1 MASSAISAKLSSAKR
16 GDWKPSN
23 PGEGPSSLGCSGEIL
38 KQRNICPE
46 IYQSKEYLKQRNIEA
61 EKYQSRQILK
71 RRNDQVEKYQSRE
84 L

>member
-38 KQRNICPE
+38 KQRNIGLE
-46 IYQSKEYLKQRNIEA
+46 IYQGKEYLKQRNIKA
-61 EKYQSRQILK
+61 DKYQSRQILK
-71 RRNDQVEKYQSRE
+71 QTNIEAQK
-84 L
+84 

>member
-38 KQRNICPE
+38 KQRNICLE
-46 IYQSKEYLKQRNIEA
+46 IYQSKEYLKQRNINVDEYQSRRISKQMSIKA
-61 EKYQSRQILK
+61 EKYQSR
-71 RRNDQVEKYQSRE
+71 
-84 L
+84 